1 MSNVFKMAQGAGIKF
16 WVKLKKTATEMSEL
30 LKMRTVKN
38 VYPEQM
44 DLKGVKGSKK
54 GESRYKTMKGK
65 AVFQLVKQRNRRK
78 SVKSVWP
85 KIEL

>member
-1 MSNVFKMAQGAGIKF
+1 
-16 WVKLKKTATEMSEL
+16 
-30 LKMRTVKN
+30 
-38 VYPEQM
+38 M

-54 GESRYKTMKGK
+54 GESRYKTMNGK
-65 AVFQLVKQRNRRK
+65 AVFQLVKQKNRRK